1 MPSMAD
7 EDDTD
12 RAINSRS
19 LSEFFRYGLVL
30 RRLCFGM
37 LKL

>member
-12 RAINSRS
+12 RAISSRS
-19 LSEFFRYGLVL
+19 LAEFFRYGFVL
-30 RRLCFGM
+30 RRLCFDM
-37 LKL
+37 TRI